1 MSLLLSLIEEQEEEE
16 EEKEEED
23 EEKGFPGALQWVL
36 VGFHSAIRLGNLEKM
51 DETRG
56 GFSVKDGAKTRHKIL
71 KIMKK
76 NSQQGTA
83 ARIELAPS
91 QKMANQDQF
100 QLSGK

>member
-76 NSQQGTA
+76 TASKEQQQ
-83 ARIELAPS
+83 EL
-91 QKMANQDQF
+91 N
-100 QLSGK
+100 LLHH